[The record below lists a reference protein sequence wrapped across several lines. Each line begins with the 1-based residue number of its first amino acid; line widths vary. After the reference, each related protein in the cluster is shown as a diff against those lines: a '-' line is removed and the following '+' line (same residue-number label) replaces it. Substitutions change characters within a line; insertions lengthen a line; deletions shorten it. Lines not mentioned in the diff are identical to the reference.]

1 MNKNIIDRMAKLK
14 TFIMRIF
21 QQAITEGNNL
31 KDGEYIRVLATKE
44 DVSYP
49 NFFKNIDALIDYCIS
64 SKMNYTNLFFNIA
77 TTNGI
82 DGTLESIQNHYFL
95 VFDFDKKKY
104 KDGFN
109 HKDVLNLFRDI
120 NLKYHA
126 LVDSGHGYHAYVM
139 IEKTNDINKVN
150 DIMVALAKRLRSDE
164 DAAKKTQI
172 IRVPQSYNCKEI
184 QNRKLARIIFLE
196 EQDKI
201 KRYTI
206 DYLYNKY
213 CSSNKKR
220 EDINLEY
227 LQKNTNIKPC
237 VNLIL
242 QNGSKEGCNNKDL
255 QKIVVDLRYRNKT
268 LKHIKELTKEWNL
281 KNQVMWPNSEL
292 EYQVEYMYKNLYYT
306 EYNCQECDLKKEC
319 KGYMKSDFKYE
330 EGTNKIEMTEKDMKY
345 LKHSK
350 RKGVKEMDGNELVIY
365 TILKNHSDGL
375 VREEIIKEIT
385 YKNNCC
391 LSKNTLTKT
400 LKNLE
405 ENNFI
410 EVIKKER
417 GILLY
422 KLKPNKCKEELKYI
436 VSFAATYEAIK
447 GNITTEELRLYNY
460 MRYIQHKEQRENPE
474 ALKGNLLQ
482 ITQTDLGNGFG
493 VSQQRISQMIENL
506 MQEKIISPYYRGKSK
521 NNGFDFYIYRLNY

>member
-1 MNKNIIDRMAKLK
+1 
-14 TFIMRIF
+14 
-21 QQAITEGNNL
+21 
-31 KDGEYIRVLATKE
+31 
-44 DVSYP
+44 
-49 NFFKNIDALIDYCIS
+49 
-64 SKMNYTNLFFNIA
+64 
-77 TTNGI
+77 
-82 DGTLESIQNHYFL
+82 
-95 VFDFDKKKY
+95 
-104 KDGFN
+104 
-109 HKDVLNLFRDI
+109 
-120 NLKYHA
+120 
-126 LVDSGHGYHAYVM
+126 
-139 IEKTNDINKVN
+139 
-150 DIMVALAKRLRSDE
+150 
-164 DAAKKTQI
+164 
-172 IRVPQSYNCKEI
+172 
-184 QNRKLARIIFLE
+184 
-196 EQDKI
+196 
-201 KRYTI
+201 
-206 DYLYNKY
+206 
-213 CSSNKKR
+213 
-220 EDINLEY
+220 
-227 LQKNTNIKPC
+227 
-237 VNLIL
+237 
-242 QNGSKEGCNNKDL
+242 
-255 QKIVVDLRYRNKT
+255 
-268 LKHIKELTKEWNL
+268 
-281 KNQVMWPNSEL
+281 
-292 EYQVEYMYKNLYYT
+292 
-306 EYNCQECDLKKEC
+306 
-319 KGYMKSDFKYE
+319 MKSDFKYE

-375 VREEIIKEIT
+375 VWEEIIKEIT

-405 ENNFI
+405 DNNLI